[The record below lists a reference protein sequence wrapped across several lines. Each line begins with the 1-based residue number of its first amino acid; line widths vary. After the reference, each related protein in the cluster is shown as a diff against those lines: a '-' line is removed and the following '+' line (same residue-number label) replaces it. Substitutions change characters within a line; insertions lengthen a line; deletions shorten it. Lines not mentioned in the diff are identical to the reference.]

1 MTRSAALLF
10 VLTVTLAIMAAIGWM
25 LKEFGTGFA
34 AGALCATLFW
44 EVVHRISKGYWFT
57 G

>member
-1 MTRSAALLF
+1 MSKSLAILF
-10 VLTVTLAIMAAIGWM
+10 VLAVTLAIMAAIGWM
-25 LKEFGTGFA
+25 LQQYGWRFA
-34 AGALCATLFW
+34 AGMICATVFW